1 MPRKRI
7 LDETQRNAIIAIITV
22 GCTRYTAARYAGCL
36 PMDIRREIGRNKEF
50 AQQVAKAEEAAE
62 VYYMQRIKDAAK
74 KEQYWRAAA
83 WVLERRCPN
92 RYAARGAHTV
102 TFDQLAR
109 LMTQIGE
116 IVGGEI
122 KDAETRTK
130 ILKRFQQLMS
140 TLAETNK
147 TTEPERLCEESEPE
161 A

>member
-1 MPRKRI
+1 M
-7 LDETQRNAIIAIITV
+7 DEKQKHEIIAILTV
-22 GCTRYTAARYAGCL
+22 GCTRYTAARYIGCR
-36 PMDIRREIGRNKEF
+36 PEDIRREIGCNKEF
-50 AQQVAKAEEAAE
+50 ARQVAKAEEAAE

-92 RYAARGAHTV
+92 RYASRGAHTI

-109 LMTQIGE
+109 LMSRIGE

-130 ILKRFQQLMS
+130 ILKRFQMLTTM
-140 TLAETNK
+140 LGETTDK
-147 TTEPERLCEESEPE
+147 VADDLQMTEEPKDDE
-161 A
+161 